1 MDYDY
6 NFENADYLTTLD
18 SIRGSLYKVVANVN
32 KELFSIGEALKEKE
46 DPELISKKEKLEAL
60 LKSIIDL
67 ADSIADNFVEID
79 TIISGKKPE
88 EKSVGVLPEISEEE
102 KKAFNSE
109 LIREALAKTSSKGA
123 SAGEEVKEETPTEET
138 KEENVPSEESPAV
151 EENAPAVEVKEE
163 VANTESTGT
172 IEPPIEATAETA
184 NTEEAVE
191 APKEEEAPVEDAA
204 PSVTTDTPSVYV
216 ANKTDDGVAKA
227 ILVTDDQ
234 FKKLDASRDSQT
246 ALCKF
251 RELLVGEKPVETKN
265 DLEALMEKANQLYQ
279 DGNLAE
285 AEKLYNQ
292 ISELNKANS

>member
-123 SAGEEVKEETPTEET
+123 SAGEEVKEE
-138 KEENVPSEESPAV
+138 
-151 EENAPAVEVKEE
+151 

-172 IEPPIEATAETA
+172 IEPPIEATAEKA
-184 NTEEAVE
+184 STEEAVE
-191 APKEEEAPVEDAA
+191 APKEEEAPVEEAA

>member
-32 KELFSIGEALKEKE
+32 KELFSIGQSLREKE
-46 DPELISKKEKLEAL
+46 DPDLIIKKEKLESL
-60 LKSIIDL
+60 LKNIIEL

-88 EKSVGVLPEISEEE
+88 DKANNSILATSDEE
-102 KKAFNSE
+102 KKSINSE

-123 SAGEEVKEETPTEET
+123 TTSEEVKEE
-138 KEENVPSEESPAV
+138 SPV
-151 EENAPAVEVKEE
+151 EEKTPEVEVKEE
-163 VANTESTGT
+163 VVNTEPTNT
-172 IEPPIEATAETA
+172 IEPPIEATADS
-184 NTEEAVE
+184 EEKEEEKVE
-191 APKEEEAPVEDAA
+191 APKEEAPAEEVVA
-204 PSVTTDTPSVYV
+204 SVTTTVPSVYV
-216 ANKTDDGVAKA
+216 VNKTDDGVAKA

-234 FKKLDASRDSQT
+234 FKKLDASRNSQT

-251 RELLVGEKPVETKN
+251 RDLLAGDKPVETKN

-279 DGNLAE
+279 EGNLAE
-285 AEKLYNQ
+285 AEKIYNQ
-292 ISELNKANS
+292 ISELNKTNS